1 MKPEFTIALATY
13 NGEKYL
19 EELLESLLALEGPS
33 FEIVIRDDLS
43 KDSTPNILTKYT
55 QENPE
60 IIRLIRSD
68 KNLGFKKN
76 FEELLKHTRGRYIAL
91 ADQDD
96 RWFPNKLERL
106 SEVFEESTVSLIH
119 SNAQLIGSSG
129 EEVGK
134 TLSEEMNKEKLLP
147 WKAYIMGNNN
157 LTGCTVSFR
166 RELLEK
172 VLPIPEMCEY
182 HDCWLG
188 AVASRFGGIA
198 YVGECLI
205 EYRLHNENQI
215 GLGNNSSN
223 SKMNELETLK
233 KYTIE
238 LLNRKREMW
247 TVEQKSFLEI
257 YLSYILLKQKKYF
270 VLQGFRFKYTHAK
283 HQWYKLSTLQR
294 VYYFLGAMIGNL
306 TLRKP

>member
-19 EELLESLLALEGPS
+19 EELLESLLVLEGPS

-172 VLPIPEMCEY
+172 V
-182 HDCWLG
+182 
-188 AVASRFGGIA
+188 
-198 YVGECLI
+198 
-205 EYRLHNENQI
+205 
-215 GLGNNSSN
+215 
-223 SKMNELETLK
+223 
-233 KYTIE
+233 
-238 LLNRKREMW
+238 
-247 TVEQKSFLEI
+247 
-257 YLSYILLKQKKYF
+257 
-270 VLQGFRFKYTHAK
+270 
-283 HQWYKLSTLQR
+283 
-294 VYYFLGAMIGNL
+294 
-306 TLRKP
+306 